1 MREHNGSAEG
11 RAGDP
16 EPWRVCL
23 VNSSGRALG
32 AGMLL
37 GESTVLTCAHVV
49 QAAAEEALS
58 GAHVLVRF
66 VGLDGMPETLA
77 AVRPGCWV
85 PPTED
90 GRGDIALLDLAEAF
104 PHVPGAPLVRLGAVR
119 DRVVHTYGFP
129 APHRYGVWV
138 NNAELAGP
146 AGAAGE
152 WIQLNSP
159 LPGERVRRGFSGA
172 GVIDKATGAVLGMV
186 VTEYTDERAGLA
198 YLIPVEVIVR
208 HVPDVARW
216 VGEPPRPSAGPLIV
230 VIGDRDSA
238 VREDLLAQV
247 RRERRASRPPG
258 TDRVPGERLT
268 AIVDATG
275 KTTGEVAEHVSAGI
289 SSGEVV
295 TVLQTNPEDVA
306 VAVTGVEDARAP
318 EEVLT
323 DVVRPLMDKGA
334 TVLLQFS
341 GPDSPGARL
350 VRRWENEQ
358 NARRLDRLA
367 LLVDMVEHEEDRT
380 RERAARIGS
389 RTAVPGSSAD
399 LRLRLAALR
408 SAGERVEPGRVRR
421 ALAATERDAEAARWE
436 LVRRYAELDALA
448 ARHDELH
455 GRLRAYNAKATDA
468 GLMEDEE
475 LGDLYRE
482 AMEVLTTRPDEPGA
496 AAELVERYVR
506 AVRRRLEGA

>member
-11 RAGDP
+11 HAGDP

-23 VNSSGRALG
+23 VDSSGRALG

-37 GESTVLTCAHVV
+37 GESVVLTCAHVV
-49 QAAAEEALS
+49 QAAGEEALS
-58 GAHVLVRF
+58 GAHVHVRF

-77 AVRPGCWV
+77 SVRPGCWV
-85 PPTED
+85 PPSED

-104 PHVPGAPLVRLGAVR
+104 SHVPGAPLVRLGAVR

-146 AGAAGE
+146 AGAGGE

-238 VREDLLAQV
+238 VREGFLAQV
-247 RRERRASRPPG
+247 RRERRGARG
-258 TDRVPGERLT
+258 TERLA

-275 KTTGEVAEHVSAGI
+275 KTAGEVAEHVSAGI
-289 SSGEVV
+289 STGEVV
-295 TVLQTNPEDVA
+295 TVLETNPEDVA

-323 DVVRPLMDKGA
+323 DVVRPLVDKGA
-334 TVLLQFS
+334 TVLVQFS
-341 GPDSPGARL
+341 GPDSPGVRL
-350 VRRWENEQ
+350 ARRWETER

-380 RERAARIGS
+380 RERAARLGS

-399 LRLRLAALR
+399 LRLRLGALR
-408 SAGERVEPGRVRR
+408 SAGERIEPGRVRR
-421 ALAATERDAEAARWE
+421 ALAATERDAEAARWA
-436 LVRRYAELDALA
+436 LVRLYADLDALA
-448 ARHDELH
+448 ARHDELL
-455 GRLRAYNAKATDA
+455 GRLRGYNAKATDA

-475 LGDLYRE
+475 LAELYRP
-482 AMEVLTTRPDEPGA
+482 AMAALTHRPDEPEA
-496 AAELVERYVR
+496 AAGLVERYVR

>member
-1 MREHNGSAEG
+1 M
-11 RAGDP
+11 
-16 EPWRVCL
+16 
-23 VNSSGRALG
+23 NSSGRALG

-49 QAAAEEALS
+49 QAAGEEALS

-66 VGLDGMPETLA
+66 VGLAGMPETLA
-77 AVRPGCWV
+77 TVRPGCWV
-85 PPTED
+85 PPSDD
-90 GRGDIALLDLAEAF
+90 GRGDLAVLDLAEAF

-216 VGEPPRPSAGPLIV
+216 VGEPPRPAAGPLIV

-238 VREDLLAQV
+238 VREGFSTQV
-247 RRERRASRPPG
+247 RRERVA
-258 TDRVPGERLT
+258 GERLA

-289 SSGEVV
+289 STGEVV
-295 TVLQTNPEDVA
+295 TVLETNPADVA

-323 DVVRPLMDKGA
+323 DVVRPLVDKGA
-334 TVLLQFS
+334 TVLVQFS
-341 GPDSPGARL
+341 KPDSPGVQLA
-350 VRRWENEQ
+350 RRWENER
-358 NARRLDRLA
+358 NARRLDRLT
-367 LLVDMVEHEEDRT
+367 LLVEMVEHEENRT
-380 RERAARIGS
+380 RDRAARIGS
-389 RTAVPGSSAD
+389 RAAVPGSSAD

-408 SAGERVEPGRVRR
+408 SAGERIEPGRVRR

-436 LVRRYAELDALA
+436 LVRLYAELDALA

-455 GRLRAYNAKATDA
+455 GRLRGYNAKATDA

-475 LGDLYRE
+475 LADLYRP
-482 AMEVLTTRPDEPGA
+482 AMTALTTSPDEPEA
-496 AAELVERYVR
+496 AAGLVERYVQ

>member
-23 VNSSGRALG
+23 LNSSGRALG

-37 GESTVLTCAHVV
+37 GDSTVLTCAHVV
-49 QAAAEEALS
+49 QAAGEEALS

-77 AVRPGCWV
+77 AVRPGSWA
-85 PPTED
+85 PPSED

-186 VTEYTDERAGLA
+186 VTEYTDDRAGLA

-216 VGEPPRPSAGPLIV
+216 VGEPPRPPAGPLIV

-238 VREDLLAQV
+238 VRQGFLDQV
-247 RRERRASRPPG
+247 RRERRGSR
-258 TDRVPGERLT
+258 VSGERLD

-289 SSGEVV
+289 STGEVL
-295 TVLQTNPEDVA
+295 TVLESNPEDVA

-323 DVVRPLMDKGA
+323 DVVRPLVDKGA
-334 TVLLQFS
+334 TVLVQFS
-341 GPDSPGARL
+341 KPDSPGVQLA
-350 VRRWENEQ
+350 RRWENER

-399 LRLRLAALR
+399 LRLRLGALR
-408 SAGERVEPGRVRR
+408 SAGERIEPGRVRR
-421 ALAATERDAEAARWE
+421 ALAATERDAEAARWA
-436 LVRRYAELDALA
+436 LVRLYAELDTLA

-455 GRLRAYNAKATDA
+455 GRLRGYNAKATDA

-475 LGDLYRE
+475 LAELYRP
-482 AMEVLTTRPDEPGA
+482 AMTALTLWPDEPEA
-496 AAELVERYVR
+496 AAGLVERYVQ

>member
-1 MREHNGSAEG
+1 M
-11 RAGDP
+11 
-16 EPWRVCL
+16 
-23 VNSSGRALG
+23 NSSGRALG

-49 QAAAEEALS
+49 QAAGEEALS

-66 VGLDGMPETLA
+66 VGLGGMPETLA
-77 AVRPGCWV
+77 TVRPGCWV
-85 PPTED
+85 PPSDD

-198 YLIPVEVIVR
+198 YLIPVEVLVR

-238 VREDLLAQV
+238 VRDGFLTQV
-247 RRERRASRPPG
+247 RRERRGSRP
-258 TDRVPGERLT
+258 DRVPGERLV
-268 AIVDATG
+268 AIVDAAG
-275 KTTGEVAEHVSAGI
+275 KTTVEVAEHVSAGI
-289 SSGEVV
+289 STGEVL
-295 TVLQTNPEDVA
+295 TVLQTHPEDVA

-323 DVVRPLMDKGA
+323 AVVRPLVDKGA
-334 TVLLQFS
+334 TVLVQFT
-341 GPDSPGARL
+341 GPDSPGVHLA
-350 VRRWENEQ
+350 RRWENER

-367 LLVDMVEHEEDRT
+367 LLVDMVEHEEDRA
-380 RERAARIGS
+380 REQVARLGS
-389 RTAVPGSSAD
+389 RAVVPGSSAD

-408 SAGERVEPGRVRR
+408 SAGERIEPGRVRR
-421 ALAATERDAEAARWE
+421 ALAATERVAEAARWE
-436 LVRRYAELDALA
+436 LVRLSAELDALA

-455 GRLRAYNAKATDA
+455 GRLRGYNAKATDA

-475 LGDLYRE
+475 LAELYRP
-482 AMEVLTTRPDEPGA
+482 AMAALATRPDEPEA
-496 AAELVERYVR
+496 AAGLVERYVR

>member
-1 MREHNGSAEG
+1 MRELNGSAEG

-49 QAAAEEALS
+49 QAAGEEALS

-85 PPTED
+85 PPSDD
-90 GRGDIALLDLAEAF
+90 GRGDIALLDLTEAF

-216 VGEPPRPSAGPLIV
+216 VGEPPRPSAGPLII

-238 VREDLLAQV
+238 VREGFLAQV
-247 RRERRASRPPG
+247 RRERRVSRPPG
-258 TDRVPGERLT
+258 TDRVRGERFA

-275 KTTGEVAEHVSAGI
+275 KTAGEVAEHVSAGI
-289 SSGEVV
+289 STGEVL
-295 TVLQTNPEDVA
+295 TVLETNPEDVA

-323 DVVRPLMDKGA
+323 DVVRPLVDKGA
-334 TVLLQFS
+334 TVLVQFS
-341 GPDSPGARL
+341 GPDSPGAHL
-350 VRRWENEQ
+350 ARRWENER
-358 NARRLDRLA
+358 NAMRLDRLA

-380 RERAARIGS
+380 RERATRIGS
-389 RTAVPGSSAD
+389 RPAVPGSSAD

-408 SAGERVEPGRVRR
+408 SAGERIEPGRVRR
-421 ALAATERDAEAARWE
+421 ALAATERDAEAARSE

-448 ARHDELH
+448 ARHDELR
-455 GRLRAYNAKATDA
+455 GRLRGYNAKATDA

-475 LGDLYRE
+475 LADLYRP
-482 AMEVLTTRPDEPGA
+482 AMAALTTRPAEPEA
-496 AAELVERYVR
+496 AAGLVERYVR

>member
-1 MREHNGSAEG
+1 
-11 RAGDP
+11 
-16 EPWRVCL
+16 
-23 VNSSGRALG
+23 
-32 AGMLL
+32 MLL

-49 QAAAEEALS
+49 QAAGEEALS
-58 GAHVLVRF
+58 GAPVLVRF
-66 VGLDGMPETLA
+66 VGLAGVPEAQAT
-77 AVRPGCWV
+77 VRPGCWV
-85 PPTED
+85 PPTDD
-90 GRGDIALLDLAEAF
+90 GRGDIALLELAEAF

-198 YLIPVEVIVR
+198 FLIPVEVIEQ

-230 VIGDRDSA
+230 VFGDRDSA
-238 VREDLLAQV
+238 VREGFLEQV
-247 RRERRASRPPG
+247 RRERRDARRSG
-258 TDRVPGERLT
+258 TGRGARAGLA

-275 KTTGEVAEHVSAGI
+275 KTAGEVAEHVSAGI
-289 SSGEVV
+289 STGEAV

-306 VAVTGVEDARAP
+306 VAVTGLEDARAP

-323 DVVRPLMDKGA
+323 SVVRPLVDKGA
-334 TVLLQFS
+334 TVLVQFS
-341 GPDSPGARL
+341 GPDSPGVRL
-350 VRRWENEQ
+350 ARRWEHER
-358 NARRLDRLA
+358 NARRLARLA
-367 LLVDMVEHEEDRT
+367 LLVEMVEHEEERT
-380 RERAARIGS
+380 RERAARLGS
-389 RTAVPGSSAD
+389 RAAVPGSSAD

-408 SAGERVEPGRVRR
+408 SAGERIEPGRVRR

-436 LVRRYAELDALA
+436 LVRLYGRLDALA
-448 ARHDELH
+448 DRHDELR
-455 GRLRAYNAKATDA
+455 GRLRGYNAKATGA

-475 LGDLYRE
+475 LGELYRA
-482 AMEVLTTRPDEPGA
+482 AMAVLATRPDEPEA
-496 AAELVERYVR
+496 AAEPVERYVR

>member
-49 QAAAEEALS
+49 QAAGEEALS

-66 VGLDGMPETLA
+66 VGLAGLPETLA
-77 AVRPGCWV
+77 TVRPGCWV
-85 PPTED
+85 PPSDD
-90 GRGDIALLDLAEAF
+90 GRGDIALLDLAEPF

-238 VREDLLAQV
+238 VRDGFLAQV
-247 RRERRASRPPG
+247 RRER
-258 TDRVPGERLT
+258 VPGERLA

-289 SSGEVV
+289 STGEVL
-295 TVLQTNPEDVA
+295 TVLETNPADVA

-323 DVVRPLMDKGA
+323 DVVRPLVDKGA
-334 TVLLQFS
+334 TVLVQFS
-341 GPDSPGARL
+341 KPDSPGVRL
-350 VRRWENEQ
+350 ARRWENER

-367 LLVDMVEHEEDRT
+367 LLVEMVEHEEDRT
-380 RERAARIGS
+380 RDRAARLGS
-389 RTAVPGSSAD
+389 RAAVPGSSAD

-408 SAGERVEPGRVRR
+408 SAGERIEPGRVRR
-421 ALAATERDAEAARWE
+421 ALAATERDAEAARWA

-455 GRLRAYNAKATDA
+455 GRLRGYNAKATDA

-475 LGDLYRE
+475 LAELYRP
-482 AMEVLTTRPDEPGA
+482 AMAALTRRPDEPEA
-496 AAELVERYVR
+496 AAGLVERYVQ

>member
-1 MREHNGSAEG
+1 M
-11 RAGDP
+11 
-16 EPWRVCL
+16 
-23 VNSSGRALG
+23 NSSGRALG

-49 QAAAEEALS
+49 QAAGEEALS

-85 PPTED
+85 PPSED

-216 VGEPPRPSAGPLIV
+216 VGDPPRPSAGPLIV

-238 VREDLLAQV
+238 VREGFLAQV
-247 RRERRASRPPG
+247 RRERRGSRVSG
-258 TDRVPGERLT
+258 DRLA

-289 SSGEVV
+289 STGAVL
-295 TVLQTNPEDVA
+295 TVLETNPEDVA

-323 DVVRPLMDKGA
+323 DVVRPLVDKGA
-334 TVLLQFS
+334 TVLVQFS
-341 GPDSPGARL
+341 RPDSPGVRL
-350 VRRWENEQ
+350 ARRWESER

-367 LLVDMVEHEEDRT
+367 LLVDMVEHEEERT

-389 RTAVPGSSAD
+389 RTVVPGGSAD
-399 LRLRLAALR
+399 LRLRLGALR
-408 SAGERVEPGRVRR
+408 SAGERIEPGRVRR
-421 ALAATERDAEAARWE
+421 ALAATERDAEAARRE
-436 LVRRYAELDALA
+436 LVRLYAELDALA

-455 GRLRAYNAKATDA
+455 GKLRGYNAKATDA

-475 LGDLYRE
+475 LADLYRP
-482 AMEVLTTRPDEPGA
+482 AMAALAASPDAPEA
-496 AAELVERYVR
+496 AAGLVERYVQ

>member
-1 MREHNGSAEG
+1 MREHNGFAAG

-16 EPWRVCL
+16 ESWRVCL
-23 VNSSGRALG
+23 LDSSGRALG

-49 QAAAEEALS
+49 QAAGEEALS
-58 GAHVLVRF
+58 GSSLLVRF
-66 VGLDGMPETLA
+66 VGVDGMPETLA

-85 PPTED
+85 PPSAD

-104 PHVPGAPLVRLGAVR
+104 PHVRGAPLVSLGAVR

-129 APHRYGVWV
+129 HPHRYGVWV

-216 VGEPPRPSAGPLIV
+216 VGEPPRPSSGPLIV
-230 VIGDRDSA
+230 LIGERDSA
-238 VREDLLAQV
+238 VREDF
-247 RRERRASRPPG
+247 RAL
-258 TDRVPGERLT
+258 GERL
-268 AIVDATG
+268 AAVVDATG
-275 KTTGEVAEHVSAGI
+275 KTAGEVAEHVSAGI
-289 SSGEVV
+289 STGPAP
-295 TVLQTNPEDVA
+295 TVLETNPEDVA
-306 VAVTGVEDARAP
+306 VAVTSVEASRAP

-323 DVVRPLMDKGA
+323 GVVKPLMDRGA
-334 TVLLQFS
+334 TVVLQFS
-341 GPDSPGARL
+341 GPDSPGAHL
-350 VRRWENEQ
+350 ARRWENER
-358 NARRLDRLA
+358 NARRLARLA
-367 LLVDMVEHEEDRT
+367 LLVDMVAHEEERT
-380 RERAARIGS
+380 RAHAGRLGWR
-389 RTAVPGSSAD
+389 VPVPDRSAD
-399 LRLRLAALR
+399 LRLRLAALK
-408 SAGERVEPGRVRR
+408 SADERVEPGRVRR
-421 ALAATERDAEAARWE
+421 ALAVTERDAEAARLE
-436 LVRRYAELDALA
+436 LVRLHADLDARA
-448 ARHDELH
+448 ARYQELR
-455 GRLRAYNAKATDA
+455 GRLRGYNAKATDS

-475 LGDLYRE
+475 LGELYRA
-482 AMEVLTTRPDEPGA
+482 AMLALTTRPDEPEA
-496 AAELVERYVR
+496 ASELVERYVR
-506 AVRRRLEGA
+506 AVRRRLEGT

>member
-1 MREHNGSAEG
+1 
-11 RAGDP
+11 
-16 EPWRVCL
+16 

-49 QAAAEEALS
+49 QAAEAEALS

-77 AVRPGCWV
+77 TVRPGCWA
-85 PPTED
+85 PPSED

-238 VREDLLAQV
+238 VREGFLAQV
-247 RRERRASRPPG
+247 RRERRGSA
-258 TDRVPGERLT
+258 VPGERLA

-289 SSGEVV
+289 STGEVL
-295 TVLQTNPEDVA
+295 TVLETNPEDVA

-323 DVVRPLMDKGA
+323 DVVRPLVDKGA
-334 TVLLQFS
+334 TVLVQFS
-341 GPDSPGARL
+341 GPDSPGVRL
-350 VRRWENEQ
+350 ARRWEHER

-380 RERAARIGS
+380 RERAARVGS
-389 RTAVPGSSAD
+389 RAAVPGSSAD
-399 LRLRLAALR
+399 LRLRLGALR
-408 SAGERVEPGRVRR
+408 SAGERIEPGRVRR
-421 ALAATERDAEAARWE
+421 ALAATERDAEAARWA

-455 GRLRAYNAKATDA
+455 GRLRGYNAKATDA

-475 LGDLYRE
+475 LAELYRP
-482 AMEVLTTRPDEPGA
+482 AMAALAMRPDEPEA
-496 AAELVERYVR
+496 AAGLVERYVQ

>member
-1 MREHNGSAEG
+1 MH
-11 RAGDP
+11 
-16 EPWRVCL
+16 
-23 VNSSGRALG
+23 SSGRALG

-49 QAAAEEALS
+49 QAAGEEALS

-77 AVRPGCWV
+77 TVRPGCWV

-104 PHVPGAPLVRLGAVR
+104 PHVRGAPLVRLGAVR

-238 VREDLLAQV
+238 VRDGFLAQV
-247 RRERRASRPPG
+247 RRERRGSRV
-258 TDRVPGERLT
+258 TGERLA

-289 SSGEVV
+289 STGEVL
-295 TVLQTNPEDVA
+295 TVLETNPEDVA

-323 DVVRPLMDKGA
+323 DVVRPLVDKGA
-334 TVLLQFS
+334 TVLVQFS
-341 GPDSPGARL
+341 GPDSPGVRL
-350 VRRWENEQ
+350 ARRWENER

-367 LLVDMVEHEEDRT
+367 LLVEMVEHEEDRT
-380 RERAARIGS
+380 RERAARLGA
-389 RTAVPGSSAD
+389 RPAVPGSSAD

-408 SAGERVEPGRVRR
+408 SAGERIEPGRVRR

-455 GRLRAYNAKATDA
+455 GRLRGYNAKATDA

-475 LGDLYRE
+475 LAELYRP
-482 AMEVLTTRPDEPGA
+482 AMAALSTRPDEPEA
-496 AAELVERYVR
+496 AAGLVERYVR

>member
-49 QAAAEEALS
+49 QAAGEEALS

-66 VGLDGMPETLA
+66 VGLEGMPETLA
-77 AVRPGCWV
+77 AVRPGGWV
-85 PPTED
+85 PPSDD

-104 PHVPGAPLVRLGAVR
+104 PHVAGAPLVRLGAVR

-138 NNAELAGP
+138 NNAVLAGP

-238 VREDLLAQV
+238 VREGFLAQV
-247 RRERRASRPPG
+247 RRERVS
-258 TDRVPGERLT
+258 GERLA

-289 SSGEVV
+289 STGEVL
-295 TVLQTNPEDVA
+295 TVLETNPEDVA

-323 DVVRPLMDKGA
+323 DVVRPLVDKGA
-334 TVLLQFS
+334 TVLVQFS
-341 GPDSPGARL
+341 GPDSPGVRL
-350 VRRWENEQ
+350 ARRWENER

-389 RTAVPGSSAD
+389 RVAVPGSSAD

-408 SAGERVEPGRVRR
+408 SAGERIEPGRVRR
-421 ALAATERDAEAARWE
+421 ALTATERDAEAARWA
-436 LVRRYAELDALA
+436 LVRWYAELDALA

-455 GRLRAYNAKATDA
+455 GRLRGYNAKATGA

-475 LGDLYRE
+475 LAELYRP
-482 AMEVLTTRPDEPGA
+482 AMAALTLRPDEPEA
-496 AAELVERYVR
+496 AAGLVERYVR